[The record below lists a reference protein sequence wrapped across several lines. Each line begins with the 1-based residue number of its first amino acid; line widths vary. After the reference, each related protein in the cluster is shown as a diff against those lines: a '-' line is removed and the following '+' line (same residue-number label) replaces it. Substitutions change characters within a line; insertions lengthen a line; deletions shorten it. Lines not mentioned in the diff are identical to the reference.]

1 LKLGPDLSIM
11 LNIQYRM
18 HPILSQ
24 FASNEF
30 YGGQIKDGVVAKDLE
45 SEYELFRQCPI
56 VLFDCKT

>member
-1 LKLGPDLSIM
+1 M